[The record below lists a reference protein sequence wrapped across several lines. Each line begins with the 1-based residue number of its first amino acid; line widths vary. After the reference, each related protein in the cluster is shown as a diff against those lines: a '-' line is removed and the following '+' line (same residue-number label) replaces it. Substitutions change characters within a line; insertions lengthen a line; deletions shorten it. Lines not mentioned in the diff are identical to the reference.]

1 MAYPNSLFIQ
11 VQTTISSCY
20 RLTWDVLET
29 TNQYPCA
36 GRGVAAQTPKSK
48 PLFSCGNLYQ
58 SAYAGK
64 KHYKSVAQ

>member
-36 GRGVAAQTPKSK
+36 GRGVAAQTPNQN
-48 PLFSCGNLYQ
+48 PFSFVATSINQLMPEKNITNL
-58 SAYAGK
+58 
-64 KHYKSVAQ
+64 